1 MSTNP
6 IKLYSVREYFEI
18 EKDSDIK
25 HEFVYGEIF
34 AMSGASERHCTIANN
49 INVRLWLQLLGS
61 TCRCYISDMR
71 TRINEPL
78 YHYPDVVIGCEPRF
92 EIIEGLQTL
101 INPIFVAEVLSPS
114 TARFDREAKFR
125 EYQQI
130 DSLRYYLLVSQNEV
144 NATLFTRQ
152 NNHNWTS
159 TNYAHL
165 ENIIELPL
173 INSRLLISNIYLNTG
188 F

>member
-1 MSTNP
+1 
-6 IKLYSVREYFEI
+6 
-18 EKDSDIK
+18 
-25 HEFVYGEIF
+25 
-34 AMSGASERHCTIANN
+34 
-49 INVRLWLQLLGS
+49 
-61 TCRCYISDMR
+61 
-71 TRINEPL
+71 
-78 YHYPDVVIGCEPRF
+78 PDVVIGCEPRF